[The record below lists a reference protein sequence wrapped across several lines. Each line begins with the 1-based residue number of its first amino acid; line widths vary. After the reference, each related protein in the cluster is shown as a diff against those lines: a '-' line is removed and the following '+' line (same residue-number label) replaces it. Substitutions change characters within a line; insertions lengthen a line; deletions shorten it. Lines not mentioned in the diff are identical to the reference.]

1 MDRRHITR
9 FSNIGVFNLEDL
21 VLHFPFRYEDYTNI
35 KNIKNLSVDESATI
49 VGNITKKTLI
59 KKLNASQ
66 IVVSDKTGS
75 ITATFFNMSFL
86 IRKFKVGSKIA
97 LAGTV
102 KKFRNSLQFNNP
114 DYEIFTNNI
123 KRFDYLQPVYHSTER
138 LTQEVIKT
146 RISSAIK
153 SNALEKFIN
162 FIPEEILERNNLFT
176 LRDSIKKLHF
186 ARSENEKNKAQ
197 KSFAFHEVFE
207 NQISVK
213 YRKKQREKN
222 ISSYSYESFSKNYS
236 IIKKLL
242 PFKLTKDQVD
252 SISEIDNDLSS
263 KLPMARL
270 LQGEVG
276 SGKTI
281 IALIALLCTAMEKKQ
296 GILLAPT
303 EVLAEQHFINLSNL
317 VSASI
322 EFGYDDNIRVCN
334 IQNEIKIALLTG
346 SLTQKIK
353 DKTRSMILS
362 KELDIVVGTHALLQ
376 EKISDNLSGLIVIDE
391 QQRFGVDQRNLLLKR
406 KKVLL

>member
-1 MDRRHITR
+1 MQSSKKVKRLRVLSSILSQEFQLGLNDQSVELGLDNLLSNSYKDMLWIRDVYPMKSRNYKNLGVGERHIWVKNLISKISYEIKIIEEKISNELLVKNLPLETPIETLPFMDKRHITK

-35 KNIKNLSVDESATI
+35 KNIKNLSLDESATI
-49 VGNITKKTLI
+49 IGNITKKTLI

-97 LAGTV
+97 LAGSV

-186 ARSENEKNKAQ
+186 AKSENEKNKAQ

-222 ISSYSYESFSKNYS
+222 ISSYSYQSFSKNYS

-252 SISEIDNDLSS
+252 SIS
-263 KLPMARL
+263 
-270 LQGEVG
+270 
-276 SGKTI
+276 
-281 IALIALLCTAMEKKQ
+281 
-296 GILLAPT
+296 
-303 EVLAEQHFINLSNL
+303 
-317 VSASI
+317 
-322 EFGYDDNIRVCN
+322 
-334 IQNEIKIALLTG
+334 
-346 SLTQKIK
+346 
-353 DKTRSMILS
+353 
-362 KELDIVVGTHALLQ
+362 
-376 EKISDNLSGLIVIDE
+376 
-391 QQRFGVDQRNLLLKR
+391 
-406 KKVLL
+406 